1 MGLHTPTLQYLCREL
16 LGPAEERQLEAL
28 VKSAV
33 SAPLNFEAVI
43 AFDDSLVGPSL
54 SRLREVRYQPA
65 DRDVFRPLQYVD
77 MEFRAAIR
85 FGEMEWRARDIVEM
99 ASLHVE
105 SLIKRIGRVG
115 RMPLGAALGNVL
127 VQRRVD
133 AVTYRRIR
141 RYVAV
146 YNAAKHDMDQPMG
159 THLFSEE
166 DAVRAYTI
174 CRKLAL
180 PLYPLAGLVT
190 DMRTYA

>member
-1 MGLHTPTLQYLCREL
+1 MTIPWL
-16 LGPAEERQLEAL
+16 
-28 VKSAV
+28 
-33 SAPLNFEAVI
+33 APLYRA
-43 AFDDSLVGPSL
+43 
-54 SRLREVRYQPA
+54 REVRYQPA

-133 AVTYRRIR
+133 AVTYRRIADTWQFITPR
-141 RYVAV
+141 STTWTNPWERTSSQKKMLYVPTLFAGSWLCRYIRLL
-146 YNAAKHDMDQPMG
+146 G
-159 THLFSEE
+159 W
-166 DAVRAYTI
+166 
-174 CRKLAL
+174 
-180 PLYPLAGLVT
+180 
-190 DMRTYA
+190 